1 MLCPGWPD
9 VRQPPETGIG
19 REDELLRYKSRW
31 GASVRHPIE
40 RLPGDTSPILVC
52 VVALLGAEL
61 EFGEGAHCLRRKD
74 DLCDAGNVV
83 LGAGGVPLGW
93 TRTYL
98 RRARTYLSGR
108 DRVGRWCG
116 HHPHYLFRFYT
127 PSFVRIPQLFQAAYL
142 LKSKASNAGTQNS
155 HWATVLLPKRN
166 WNDIERNHES
176 NQ

>member
-83 LGAGGVPLGW
+83 REERVDVEDELVLPEETPVEQEPVQEETTEEPLN
-93 TRTYL
+93 
-98 RRARTYLSGR
+98 
-108 DRVGRWCG
+108 
-116 HHPHYLFRFYT
+116 
-127 PSFVRIPQLFQAAYL
+127 QE
-142 LKSKASNAGTQNS
+142 
-155 HWATVLLPKRN
+155 LPKT
-166 WNDIERNHES
+166 DDDGDYFF
-176 NQ
+176 

>member
-1 MLCPGWPD
+1 PGWPD

-83 LGAGGVPLGW
+83 LGAGGVPLG
-93 TRTYL
+93 
-98 RRARTYLSGR
+98 
-108 DRVGRWCG
+108 
-116 HHPHYLFRFYT
+116 
-127 PSFVRIPQLFQAAYL
+127 
-142 LKSKASNAGTQNS
+142 
-155 HWATVLLPKRN
+155 
-166 WNDIERNHES
+166 
-176 NQ
+176 

>member
-1 MLCPGWPD
+1 M
-9 VRQPPETGIG
+9 
-19 REDELLRYKSRW
+19 
-31 GASVRHPIE
+31 RHPIE

-83 LGAGGVPLGW
+83 LGAGGAAWLNQNVSQ
-93 TRTYL
+93 TCQD
-98 RRARTYLSGR
+98 LSLGR

-127 PSFVRIPQLFQAAYL
+127 PSFVRIPQLSSSIFAQ
-142 LKSKASNAGTQNS
+142 
-155 HWATVLLPKRN
+155 
-166 WNDIERNHES
+166 E
-176 NQ
+176 